1 LKRIKE
7 EDMQIIAKYWK
18 YLLPLIIIQVVFQI
32 IAILD
37 LVKHPKEEI
46 RGGSKALWILI
57 IVIFE
62 ILGPV
67 IYFIFG
73 KKYDVSDKN

>member
-7 EDMQIIAKYWK
+7 EDMQIIAKYWT

-62 ILGPV
+62 IIGPV

>member
-1 LKRIKE
+1 VE
-7 EDMQIIAKYWK
+7 FIAKYWA
-18 YLLPLIIIQVVFQI
+18 YLLPVLIVQVVFQI
-32 IAILD
+32 IALVD
-37 LVKHPKEEI
+37 LARRPPEEI
-46 RGGSKALWILI
+46 RGHTKSLWVVI
-57 IVIFE
+57 IIIFE